1 MSERGE
7 YSAGPQLVPARMLN
21 ELVYCQRLFHL
32 EWVDGRW
39 AHNDDTVQGSVAHD
53 ATDRRSGRMPAPDEE
68 EKPFTSI
75 QVALSDPDLGVTA
88 VIDRVD
94 HEDGSSSP
102 VDMKKGSGPRD
113 GGMWPADRVQ
123 VLTQAVLLR
132 RAGYSVNRAEISYLG
147 SHHRVSIEV
156 GRTRRRRCGSWWRW
170 RGRWLRRNF
179 HPHRC

>member
-1 MSERGE
+1 MSGRGE

-39 AHNDDTVQGSVAHD
+39 AHNDDTIQGSVAHD

-75 QVALSDPDLGVTA
+75 QVTLSDPDLGVTA

-102 VDMKKGSGPRD
+102 VDMKKGSGPA
-113 GGMWPADRVQ
+113 M
-123 VLTQAVLLR
+123 
-132 RAGYSVNRAEISYLG
+132 AECGPPTGCRS
-147 SHHRVSIEV
+147 SP
-156 GRTRRRRCGSWWRW
+156 RRCCCDVPGIR
-170 RGRWLRRNF
+170 
-179 HPHRC
+179 

>member
-7 YSAGPQLVPARMLN
+7 YSVEPQLVPARMLN
-21 ELVYCQRLFHL
+21 ELVYCQRLFRL

-39 AHNDDTVQGSVAHD
+39 AHSDDTVQGSVAHD

-102 VDMKKGSGPRD
+102 VDMKKGSGPGD
-113 GGMWPADRVQ
+113 GGMCPAARVQ
-123 VLTQAVLLR
+123 VLTQVVRLR
-132 RAGYSVNRAEISYLG
+132 PARYSENRAALPSSCSRHSASTDL
-147 SHHRVSIEV
+147 
-156 GRTRRRRCGSWWRW
+156 
-170 RGRWLRRNF
+170 
-179 HPHRC
+179 

>member
-1 MSERGE
+1 ME
-7 YSAGPQLVPARMLN
+7 PQLVPARMLN

-39 AHNDDTVQGSVAHD
+39 AHNDDTIQGSVAHD

-132 RAGYSVNRAEISYLG
+132 RAGC
-147 SHHRVSIEV
+147 VS
-156 GRTRRRRCGSWWRW
+156 TCS
-170 RGRWLRRNF
+170 
-179 HPHRC
+179 